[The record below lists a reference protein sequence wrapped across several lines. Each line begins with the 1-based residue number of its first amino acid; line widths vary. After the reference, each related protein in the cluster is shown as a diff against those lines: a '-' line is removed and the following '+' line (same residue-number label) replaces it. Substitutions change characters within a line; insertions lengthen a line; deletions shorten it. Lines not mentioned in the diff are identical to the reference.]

1 MLPLPISDPAL
12 AELFD
17 GALRDQP
24 LSVDDFARLLASS
37 DVHAVRALADQR
49 RRRAHGDA
57 TTTVRSV
64 PTRVFVAQLDAAALH
79 ALAATQPAAV
89 LVCDPA
95 HERTALEYLLKPLRE
110 QITRTFRER

>member
-17 GALRDQP
+17 RALRDQP

-79 ALAATQPAAV
+79 ALAATQPPAV

-95 HERTALEYLLKPLRE
+95 HERTALEFLRACACV
-110 QITRTFRER
+110 RLA